1 MVIKFY
7 MNFFNNFKIY
17 RQNTFITRLLKENK
31 IRNIRIKILL
41 SFLCTFTIYHISNI
55 IHLKKWILNKF
66 KKIISMTYIYIDI
79 DIITKHSKLKMNF
92 IYYL

>member
-1 MVIKFY
+1 MIWILKLTIEMVIKFY

-41 SFLCTFTIYHISNI
+41 SFLSTFTIYHISYN

-66 KKIISMTYIYIDI
+66 KKIISNTYI
-79 DIITKHSKLKMNF
+79 
-92 IYYL
+92 